1 MLTRAPFESP
11 PERVLFLATCL
22 CDAFFD
28 EAARASVEVLE
39 GLGIEVVIPEDQTC
53 CGQPAFNGG
62 DWKNSRSVVRH
73 TVEVF
78 GGDEPIIVPSG
89 SCAAMMFH
97 GAPLEFEKEPDLPAV
112 KATGAR
118 TWEIFDFLH
127 RGLGLQSWTGAWEGK
142 VAIHSSCHTRGTGT
156 PEAIRALLGSI
167 EGLELLD
174 FAEPEQ
180 CCGFGGTFSVSFP
193 NISRNMGLLKIGNVL
208 DEQPD
213 ILVSGDMS
221 CLMHLRGLAE
231 KAGRDLPVRHA
242 IEILRDS
249 MNEKSLTHV
258 LASH

>member
-1 MLTRAPFESP
+1 M
-11 PERVLFLATCL
+11 ATCL

-39 GLGIEVVIPEDQTC
+39 GLGIEVVIPEAQTC

-62 DWKNSRSVVRH
+62 DWKASRSVVRH
-73 TVEVF
+73 TAETF
-78 GGDEPIIVPSG
+78 AGTEPIVVPSG

-97 GAPLEFEKEPDLPAV
+97 GAPLEFEDEADRAAIE
-112 KATGAR
+112 ATGAR

-127 RGLGLQSWTGAWEGK
+127 RGMGLERWTGSWSGK
-142 VAIHSSCHTRGTGT
+142 VAVHSSCHTRGTGT
-156 PEAIRALLGSI
+156 PAAIRALLGSI
-167 EGLELLD
+167 EGLELVD

-208 DEQPD
+208 ATEPD
-213 ILVSGDMS
+213 LLVSGDMS

-231 KAGRDLPVRHA
+231 KAGRSLEVRHA
-242 IEILRDS
+242 IEILRDTMRS
-249 MNEKSLTHV
+249 ESLAYV
-258 LASH
+258 VAKN